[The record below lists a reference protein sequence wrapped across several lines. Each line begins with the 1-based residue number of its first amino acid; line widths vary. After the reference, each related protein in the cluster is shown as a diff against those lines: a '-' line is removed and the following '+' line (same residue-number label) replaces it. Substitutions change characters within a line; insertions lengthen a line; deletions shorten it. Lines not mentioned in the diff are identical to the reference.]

1 MPEEDHIQSNLP
13 LIILTIILICVLVL
27 GYIEIKKLF
36 IKIDSIH
43 SKLDVLRNNIMG
55 SLNISS
61 QPNEEMLRKMHNEKQ
76 MMMEQQFRKQQQFQ
90 QRGKEYDDERD
101 NERDNGK
108 EEYTDDSRS
117 EYSDDRSDY
126 SRGSSRHSE
135 YHKDEI
141 VSQEKDEDEEI
152 PNDII
157 VDDIPNNYEEDKDK
171 DKELNGSFIEE
182 ISDQEY
188 KKSKYDN
195 LSVNE
200 LKEKCKELQLPISGN
215 KTKLIERLV
224 NY

>member
-1 MPEEDHIQSNLP
+1 MPEEVHIQSNLP
-13 LIILTIILICVLVL
+13 LIILTIILICVLIL

-55 SLNISS
+55 SSNISS
-61 QPNEEMLRKMHNEKQ
+61 QPNEQMLRKLHHDQHMA
-76 MMMEQQFRKQQQFQ
+76 MMMEQQKREQNHK
-90 QRGKEYDDERD
+90 YDDKED
-101 NERDNGK
+101 KEGGEGK
-108 EEYTDDSRS
+108 EEYSDDSRS

-126 SRGSSRHSE
+126 SRESSRNSE
-135 YHKDEI
+135 YDKDEI
-141 VSQEKDEDEEI
+141 VSQEKDKDEEI

-157 VDDIPNNYEEDKDK
+157 VDGFPTNEEEDKDK
-171 DKELNGSFIEE
+171 GLNGSFIEE

>member
-1 MPEEDHIQSNLP
+1 MPEEVHIQSNLP
-13 LIILTIILICVLVL
+13 LIILTIILICVLIL

-55 SLNISS
+55 SSNISS
-61 QPNEEMLRKMHNEKQ
+61 QPNEQMLRKLHHDQHMA
-76 MMMEQQFRKQQQFQ
+76 MMMEQQK
-90 QRGKEYDDERD
+90 RGQDHKYDDKED
-101 NERDNGK
+101 KEGGEGK
-108 EEYTDDSRS
+108 EEYSDDSRS

-126 SRGSSRHSE
+126 SRESSRNSE
-135 YHKDEI
+135 YDKDEI
-141 VSQEKDEDEEI
+141 VSQEKE
-152 PNDII
+152 NDVKDDNITSNTS
-157 VDDIPNNYEEDKDK
+157 VEDIPNNYEEDKDK
-171 DKELNGSFIEE
+171 GLNGSFIEE

-188 KKSKYDN
+188 KKGKYEY

-200 LKEKCKELQLPISGN
+200 LKDKCKELQLPISGN